1 MPQVAFTISWRFPRI
16 VVVMLTS
23 RQIDLVQDSFAQVV
37 PITDAAAADFYRR
50 LFELAPGTRAL
61 FRSDMAEQG
70 RKLFMTLATVVDALD
85 RLDAVVPVA
94 RELAI
99 RHVAYG
105 AKEDH
110 YAAVGTALIETLR
123 TGLGR
128 AFDRETEDA
137 WRAAYAVLS
146 DTMTAAARER
156 A

>member
-1 MPQVAFTISWRFPRI
+1 
-16 VVVMLTS
+16 MLTS